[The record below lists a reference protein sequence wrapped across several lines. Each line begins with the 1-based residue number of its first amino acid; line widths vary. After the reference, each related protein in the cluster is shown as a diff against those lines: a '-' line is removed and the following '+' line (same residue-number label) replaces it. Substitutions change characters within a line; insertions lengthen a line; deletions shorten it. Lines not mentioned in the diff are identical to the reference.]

1 MSLQQ
6 RRLLFYT
13 FIFLF
18 ILIAPFVILSAT
30 GQTINWKELS
40 IQRTG
45 SLVIESNPSNADIF
59 LNNRA
64 PTAFLEQLFGK
75 PVPPK
80 TAATLSKL
88 TPGTYTVRLELPGH
102 FPWEEKITI
111 RPNEV
116 VNLGP
121 VYLFKHREPQHI
133 SELPATDSLL
143 SSPNKQIVL
152 IPEKHQIRFINLP
165 EKVDIMV
172 PVSTTVPLNVR
183 WSSTNQ
189 MVIVNEEFIL
199 DQHGQTILQV
209 KDLAPYNPTFL
220 RWDNNQNNILF
231 FENKEILYSLNIV
244 TKKIT
249 EELNL
254 RPLLVGRELVD
265 YQPNGRHIYLVF
277 TKNQTTELVTLSADT
292 PAKQSLAELPQ
303 GRYRFMPLLNNRILL
318 EELVHHSLYRID
330 QPLPLFLI
338 PRITAVAQ
346 PYIVGRWT
354 GETLLYATPLE
365 IRQWDNNKERLIGRL
380 SETIIDVVLIP
391 ERQSILVVTPTSII
405 IWPLASQPFT
415 KTTPLLN
422 STHIDELLIVTSS
435 TIQFRG
441 KVGEQNG
448 IFNLEY

>member
-30 GQTINWKELS
+30 GQTINWKKLS
-40 IQRTG
+40 IQKTG

-59 LNNRA
+59 LNNRP
-64 PTAFLEQLFGK
+64 PTAFLEQFFGK

-116 VNLGP
+116 VNIGP
-121 VYLFKHREPQHI
+121 VYLFKQRKPQLI
-133 SELPATDSLL
+133 SRLPLVDTFL
-143 SSPNKQIVL
+143 SSPNKEILL
-152 IPEKHQIRFINLP
+152 IPEKNQIRFINLP
-165 EKVDIMV
+165 TKIDITI
-172 PVSTTVPLNVR
+172 PVSTIAPLNAR

-199 DQHGQTILQV
+199 DKNGQNILQI

-220 RWDNNQNNILF
+220 RWDNNQSNILF
-231 FENKEILYSLNIV
+231 FENKEILYSLNIA

-254 RPLLVGRELVD
+254 QPLLVGRQLVD

-277 TKNQTTELVTLSADT
+277 TKNQATELITLSSDV
-292 PAKQSLAELPQ
+292 PAKQNLAELPQ
-303 GRYRFMPLLNNRILL
+303 GRYRFMPLLDNRILL
-318 EELVHHSLYRID
+318 EESTNHSLYQID
-330 QPLPLFLI
+330 QPLPLFLT
-338 PRITAVAQ
+338 PRITAIAQ
-346 PYIVGRWT
+346 PYTVGRWAD
-354 GETLLYATPLE
+354 ETLIYATPLE
-365 IRQWDNNKERLIGRL
+365 IRQWNNGKERLIGRL
-380 SETIIDVVLIP
+380 SEPIIDVTLISD
-391 ERQSILVVTPTSII
+391 RQSILVITPTSII
-405 IWPLASQPFT
+405 VWPLASQPFT
-415 KTTPLLN
+415 KTITLLT
-422 STHIDELLIVTSS
+422 SAHIDELLAITNT

-441 KVGEQNG
+441 RIDEENG
-448 IFNLEY
+448 IFSLEY